1 MNILRLVEEQGI
13 IRRYIII
20 NSFDGALTILGILI
34 ASFVFGMTEKK
45 AILLPCIGAA
55 IAMFFSGF
63 FGAYEAEIAEIKKVV
78 KEMEK
83 HLLKKL
89 AETNLEKEKK
99 QVAFFI
105 ALVDGISPLI
115 TALLVLLPFF
125 FLSTRIAYYFSFAIV
140 AIVLFLL
147 GIFAGKTAKEDA
159 LKHGFRMLIAG
170 IAVATAIFI
179 LVLMKLI

>member
-1 MNILRLVEEQGI
+1 MNLIKLIEEHGI

-45 AILLPCIGAA
+45 AIILPCIGA
-55 IAMFFSGF
+55 IVAMFFSGF
-63 FGAYEAEIAEIKKVV
+63 FGAYEAEMAEIKKAV
-78 KEMEK
+78 KEMER

-89 AETNLEKEKK
+89 AGTKVEKEKK
-99 QVAFFI
+99 EAAFFV
-105 ALVDGISPLI
+105 ALANGISPSI

-125 FLSTRIAYYFSFAIV
+125 FLSTRIAYYFSFALV
-140 AIVLFLL
+140 AIALFLL
-147 GIFAGKTAKEDA
+147 GIFAGKTAKENV

-170 IAVATAIFI
+170 LAVAVAIFG
-179 LVLMKLI
+179 LVLLRLI